1 MPITDSKI
9 ISIIRGYEHW
19 TTTQPW
25 KDIADRF
32 EELIEKEKSDES
44 SNRSVSEE
52 PS

>member
-1 MPITDSKI
+1 MKDSKI
-9 ISIIRGYEHW
+9 ISILRGYEHW
-19 TTTQPW
+19 TTVQPW

-44 SNRSVSEE
+44 SNRTVSEE

>member
-1 MPITDSKI
+1 MTDSKI
-9 ISIIRGYEHW
+9 LSVLRRYEHW

-32 EELIEKEKSDES
+32 EELIEKEKSNEGTNKS
-44 SNRSVSEE
+44 LSEE